1 MSLSGCG
8 QTDTIM
14 WREISHMSLN
24 YLVLML
30 LKQDIT
36 KYSLKL
42 I

>member
-14 WREISHMSLN
+14 RRDIFHMSLN
-24 YLVLML
+24 YLVFML
-30 LKQDIT
+30 LKQNIT